1 MSPQRPFF
9 NQRLRFVASGLF
21 VALASSFA
29 LAQTYPTKPV
39 TLVVTYPPGGG
50 ADTMARLIA
59 PKLGE
64 ALGQNIVIENRGGA
78 TGQIGAAHV
87 AKSAPDGYTLML
99 DASAFS
105 INPALYPKLPYDSE
119 KAFRPI
125 GLIALFPNVV
135 LANPN
140 FPAKTVMDA
149 IALAKQRK
157 DAVSYASSGN
167 GSSQH
172 LAGALFEVSAGV
184 EIVHVPYKG
193 GGPALIDVMGGQV
206 PLLFGNLAATMQHI
220 QSGKLRAL
228 AVTSA
233 KRVPILP
240 DTPTISES
248 GVAGYEVYEWNA
260 VFAPAGT
267 PEAIVEKISVALKK
281 ALDTPEVKQRIAQL
295 GGELKPTPPAETQ
308 KFISEQAATWAKLVK
323 AKNIKLD

>member
-1 MSPQRPFF
+1 LRRARARADLS
-9 NQRLRFVASGLF
+9 NQACHPGCHLPSGRR
-21 VALASSFA
+21 
-29 LAQTYPTKPV
+29 
-39 TLVVTYPPGGG
+39 GGYDG
-50 ADTMARLIA
+50 AAHRAEIERSA
-59 PKLGE
+59 WE
-64 ALGQNIVIENRGGA
+64 NIVIENKGGA

-184 EIVHVPYKG
+184 DIVHVPYKR
-193 GGPALIDVMGGQV
+193 GGPALIAVMGGQV

-248 GVAGYEVYEWNA
+248 GVAVCKVYEWNA

-267 PEAIVEKISVALKK
+267 PEAIVEKIRLRLRKRSIR
-281 ALDTPEVKQRIAQL
+281 QR
-295 GGELKPTPPAETQ
+295 
-308 KFISEQAATWAKLVK
+308 
-323 AKNIKLD
+323 